1 MNKQIYEYERI
12 IIGGSLASL
21 LYGYY
26 NGIPVIYSMPR
37 VPLFYETDNEG
48 NSKQQLWQKLSF
60 EMALAGLLP
69 MGNKTESMRSE
80 GDILK
85 AFTDGPVYGTFRS
98 KDLIVFDDAD
108 LVGWGGILGK
118 KKERRVL
125 DWINDRKSS
134 PHDVA
139 HIAGSNNFVKDI
151 YFYPS
156 ERMDGNPKK
165 KKDILEIS
173 YLTEKHLSSA
183 EYTDAYVKFKVLDM
197 MKEAGIQGIKNG
209 IDARTG
215 KSKRL
220 SIRIET
226 AEREVSTIP
235 IEPFDEDNLL
245 EEYRESEPRSKYS
258 AKLREYL
265 CGKY

>member
-26 NGIPVIYSMPR
+26 NGIPVIYSVPR
-37 VPLFYETDNEG
+37 VPLFYEMDGAG
-48 NSKQQLWQKLSF
+48 NSKRQLWQKLSF
-60 EMALAGLLP
+60 EMSLAGLLP

-85 AFTDGPVYGTFRS
+85 AFTAGPTYGAFRF
-98 KDLIVFDDAD
+98 KDLIVFDDAS
-108 LVGWGGILGK
+108 LVGWDGDLK
-118 KKERRVL
+118 KRKERRVL

-134 PHDVA
+134 PHDVN
-139 HIAGSNNFVKDI
+139 HIAGSNNFVRDI
-151 YFYPS
+151 HCYPS

-165 KKDILEIS
+165 KKDILAIS
-173 YLTEKHLSSA
+173 YLTEMQLSSK
-183 EYTDAYVKFKVLDM
+183 EYTEAYVKFKVLDM

-209 IDARTG
+209 TDARTG

-226 AEREVSTIP
+226 AEREVHTIP
-235 IEPFDEDNLL
+235 LEPFSEDDLL